1 MENKNFTQKQIANWR
16 RIAMNVNSDVI
27 KRDKLQM
34 KINEMNEELAQLNEI
49 IEMQEY
55 PVKMATGGYTTSDI
69 FVKNVVTT
77 DKVDANGRALKKTTY
92 DLRYPE
98 TILPSP
104 ACSDE
109 VVEEQVSSEA
119 TAEVYHVSGL
129 NEAL

>member
-27 KRDKLQM
+27 KRDKIQSKIDELKVELDTLNQM
-34 KINEMNEELAQLNEI
+34 ID
-49 IEMQEY
+49 MQEY

-92 DLRYPE
+92 DLKWPE
-98 TILPSP
+98 SILPPTESVP
-104 ACSDE
+104 ESEPDTADTTMDE
-109 VVEEQVSSEA
+109 N
-119 TAEVYHVSGL
+119 T
-129 NEAL
+129 NM

>member
-27 KRDKLQM
+27 KRDKLQQ
-34 KINEMNEELAQLNEI
+34 KINEMNEELKNLNEI

-77 DKVDANGRALKKTTY
+77 DKVDANGRAIKKTTY
-92 DLRYPE
+92 ELKHPE
-98 TILPSP
+98 SILPP
-104 ACSDE
+104 IE
-109 VVEEQVSSEA
+109 VVPEA
-119 TAEVYHVSGL
+119 ELHTDMD
-129 NEAL
+129 NNDII

>member
-27 KRDKLQM
+27 KRDKIQS
-34 KINEMNEELAQLNEI
+34 KIDELKIELETLNNMI
-49 IEMQEY
+49 DMQEY

-92 DLRYPE
+92 DLRWPE
-98 TILPSP
+98 SVLPP
-104 ACSDE
+104 VMDTKDD
-109 VVEEQVSSEA
+109 VPNMPIEELH
-119 TAEVYHVSGL
+119 T
-129 NEAL
+129 NMNNTDII

>member
-27 KRDKLQM
+27 KRDKIQS
-34 KINEMNEELAQLNEI
+34 KIDELKIELETLNNMI
-49 IEMQEY
+49 DMQEY

-92 DLRYPE
+92 DLKWPE
-98 TILPSP
+98 SVLPPTEKVSEP
-104 ACSDE
+104 VEPNTANVTMDE
-109 VVEEQVSSEA
+109 N
-119 TAEVYHVSGL
+119 T
-129 NEAL
+129 NM

>member
-27 KRDKLQM
+27 KRDKLQQ

-98 TILPSP
+98 TILPP
-104 ACSDE
+104 VETAPEAEMSDC
-109 VVEEQVSSEA
+109 
-119 TAEVYHVSGL
+119 GD
-129 NEAL
+129 NENYVHTTETI

>member
-98 TILPSP
+98 TILPP
-104 ACSDE
+104 PVTAPEEE
-109 VVEEQVSSEA
+109 VVD
-119 TAEVYHVSGL
+119 
-129 NEAL
+129 NESKDYVETI

>member
-27 KRDKLQM
+27 KRDKIQS
-34 KINEMNEELAQLNEI
+34 KIDELKIELETLNNMI
-49 IEMQEY
+49 DMQEY

-92 DLRYPE
+92 DLKWPE
-98 TILPSP
+98 SILPPTESVP
-104 ACSDE
+104 ESEPDTSEVTMDE
-109 VVEEQVSSEA
+109 N
-119 TAEVYHVSGL
+119 T
-129 NEAL
+129 NM

>member
-27 KRDKLQM
+27 KRDKIQSKIDELKTELETLNQM
-34 KINEMNEELAQLNEI
+34 ID
-49 IEMQEY
+49 MQEY

-92 DLRYPE
+92 ELKHPE
-98 TILPSP
+98 SILPP
-104 ACSDE
+104 TD
-109 VVEEQVSSEA
+109 VVPEA
-119 TAEVYHVSGL
+119 ELPTEL
-129 NEAL
+129 NNTDIM

>member
-92 DLRYPE
+92 DLRWPE
-98 TILPSP
+98 SVLPP
-104 ACSDE
+104 VMDTKDD
-109 VVEEQVSSEA
+109 VPNMPTEELH
-119 TAEVYHVSGL
+119 TDM
-129 NEAL
+129 NNTDII

>member
-27 KRDKLQM
+27 KRDKIQS
-34 KINEMNEELAQLNEI
+34 KIDELKIELETLNNMI
-49 IEMQEY
+49 DMQEY

-92 DLRYPE
+92 DLKWPE
-98 TILPSP
+98 SILPPTESVP
-104 ACSDE
+104 ESEPDTADTTMDE
-109 VVEEQVSSEA
+109 N
-119 TAEVYHVSGL
+119 T
-129 NEAL
+129 NM

>member
-27 KRDKLQM
+27 KRDKLQQ

-69 FVKNVVTT
+69 FVKNVITT

-92 DLRYPE
+92 DLRWPE
-98 TILPSP
+98 SVLPP
-104 ACSDE
+104 VMDTKDD
-109 VVEEQVSSEA
+109 VPNMPIEELH
-119 TAEVYHVSGL
+119 TDM
-129 NEAL
+129 NNTDII

>member
-27 KRDKLQM
+27 KRDKLQS
-34 KINEMNEELAQLNEI
+34 KIEELKIELETLNNMI
-49 IEMQEY
+49 DMQEY

-92 DLRYPE
+92 DLRWPD
-98 TILPSP
+98 TILPP
-104 ACSDE
+104 TGNAAAPEAVEE
-109 VVEEQVSSEA
+109 VVNNESSF
-119 TAEVYHVSGL
+119 TDVI
-129 NEAL
+129 

>member
-69 FVKNVVTT
+69 FVKNVITT

-92 DLRYPE
+92 DLRWPE
-98 TILPSP
+98 SVLPP
-104 ACSDE
+104 VMDTKDD
-109 VVEEQVSSEA
+109 VPNMPIEELH
-119 TAEVYHVSGL
+119 TDM
-129 NEAL
+129 NNTDII

>member
-27 KRDKLQM
+27 KRDKIQS
-34 KINEMNEELAQLNEI
+34 KIDELKIELETLNNMI
-49 IEMQEY
+49 DMQEY

-92 DLRYPE
+92 DLKYPD
-98 TILPSP
+98 TILPP
-104 ACSDE
+104 TCKDE
-109 VVEEQVSSEA
+109 PIEEVSSSA
-119 TAEVYHVSGL
+119 TTTDVYHVSGFAEVL
-129 NEAL
+129 

>member
-27 KRDKLQM
+27 KRDKLQT
-34 KINEMNEELAQLNEI
+34 KIMELTEELKSLDEI

-92 DLRYPE
+92 DLRWPE
-98 TILPSP
+98 SVLPP
-104 ACSDE
+104 VMDTKDD
-109 VVEEQVSSEA
+109 VPNMPIEELH
-119 TAEVYHVSGL
+119 T
-129 NEAL
+129 NMNNTDII

>member
-27 KRDKLQM
+27 KRDKIQS
-34 KINEMNEELAQLNEI
+34 KIDELKIELETLNNM

-92 DLRYPE
+92 DLKWPE
-98 TILPSP
+98 SILPPTESVP
-104 ACSDE
+104 ESDPD
-109 VVEEQVSSEA
+109 
-119 TAEVYHVSGL
+119 TADTTMDE
-129 NEAL
+129 NINM